1 MFTGYK
7 TFVTGGTF
15 LLTGVATMMGV
26 TLDAE
31 TLQAIAQNIDVVVG
45 GVTALSGLVMIVLR
59 AFTNS
64 PMFKKAE

>member
-1 MFTGYK
+1 MLTGYK

-31 TLQAIAQNIDVVVG
+31 TLQAISQNIDIVVG
-45 GVTALSGLVMIVLR
+45 GIAALSGLLMIVLR
-59 AFTNS
+59 KFTNS
-64 PMFKKAE
+64 PMFKKPT

>member
-7 TFVTGGTF
+7 TFVTGATF

-31 TLQAIAQNIDVVVG
+31 AVQTIAANIDKVVG
-45 GVTALSGLVMIVLR
+45 GVTAISGAVMIVLR
-59 AFTNS
+59 AFTKS
-64 PMFKKAE
+64 PMFKKPE